1 MINFSKKNLDTYF
14 IPQKN
19 KIGLTDSSTIF
30 KKIFYHQGIR
40 YPFMWARS
48 NHQIYKKKE
57 NQCSE
62 ALWKYLHNISISNYD
77 IKLFNNRS
85 IKRISQF
92 RLNYLKRGMVPKIG
106 KKLINEGV
114 IQEKKKGNKTVS
126 ITKQIYENFE
136 KNIPEMK
143 VGHNEILSVILK
155 KDKESIAT
163 EIPIWSRVTP
173 EPITGHID
181 LVRIHNNKICVS
193 DFKPEGNFMRSIPQV
208 AYYGLLLKQN
218 FKRFFGINI
227 DILCSSFN
235 KNSIWFYEPE
245 HILIRIKEI
254 LSELKI
260 KKFDWEAFV

>member
-1 MINFSKKNLDTYF
+1 MIIFQKKIDDYSS
-14 IPQKN
+14 PQKN
-19 KIGLTDSSTIF
+19 KIALEDSSTIIE
-30 KKIFYHQGIR
+30 KIFYHQGIK
-40 YPFMWARS
+40 YPFRWACY
-48 NHQIYKKKE
+48 NHPINKNKE
-57 NQCSE
+57 NKCSK
-62 ALWKYLHNISISNYD
+62 ALWMYLHNISIGNYD

-114 IQEKKKGNKTVS
+114 IQEKKREDKTVY

-163 EIPIWSRVTP
+163 EIPIWSRMTP

-181 LVRIHNNKICVS
+181 LLRIHDNKIHVS

-218 FKRFFGINI
+218 FKRLFGINI
-227 DILCSSFN
+227 GILCSSFN

-245 HILIRIKEI
+245 QILTRIKEI

>member
-1 MINFSKKNLDTYF
+1 LIFQKNLDAY
-14 IPQKN
+14 IPPQKN
-19 KIGLTDSSTIF
+19 KFSFENSSEIF
-30 KKIFYHQGIR
+30 KKTFYHQGIK
-40 YPFMWARS
+40 YPFRWAYIK
-48 NHQIYKKKE
+48 HQIDKKKE
-57 NQCSE
+57 NKCSE
-62 ALWKYLHNISISNYD
+62 ALWKYLHDISIGDYD

-106 KKLINEGV
+106 EKLINEGV
-114 IQEKKKGNKTVS
+114 IQEKKKGDKTVF

-136 KNIPEMK
+136 KNIPDGK
-143 VGHNEILSVILK
+143 VGHNEVLSVILK

-181 LVRIHNNKICVS
+181 LVKIHNNEISVS
-193 DFKPEGNFMRSIPQV
+193 DFKPEGNFMRSLPQV

-218 FKRFFGINI
+218 FKRLFGINI
-227 DILCSSFN
+227 GIICSSFN
-235 KNSIWFYEPE
+235 KNSIWFYKPE
-245 HILIRIKEI
+245 QILIRIKEI

-260 KKFDWEAFV
+260 KRFDWEAFV